1 MVLVHV
7 GYLVLPVFGS
17 VRNRVKLEQE
27 LFKSQSASEGNGGG
41 DASGEVSIKP
51 GSFHNLQAENT
62 THLPVRKG
70 AVNLMQ
76 ITTLLVVVC

>member
-1 MVLVHV
+1 MVQLSLQDYW
-7 GYLVLPVFGS
+7 GVLISGLAFA
-17 VRNRVKLEQE
+17 VKLEQE

-70 AVNLMQ
+70 AVNLVQ